1 MQTELN
7 REQVRPMGFAA
18 KFRELRLKRGIS
30 AAAADEGFGLMRGT
44 VTNWENGFSEPEE
57 ELLEEIAG
65 YFGVRIADL
74 TREA

>member
-1 MQTELN
+1 
-7 REQVRPMGFAA
+7 MGFAA

-30 AAAADEGFGLMRGT
+30 AAAADEVFGLMRGT